1 MADDINLPDLI
12 SHLGV
17 DLTGLSGTVA
27 DASRQG
33 SSVGAALGGGIQREL
48 RDLLAHLPTI
58 DVDASTDE
66 VDRDL
71 ARVRQQLADLSDQ
84 RIGVDVSIADALR
97 QLEELEPH
105 LQRLS
110 DTHPDVNV
118 TASTRAALRQLEEL
132 RAAARRADDTD
143 VDIDVDVDEDR
154 PRRLVGL
161 LRGIPSVAGSAAGAL
176 GGVAKAGAGIGAAVP
191 LVASL
196 VQTLANVAPA
206 AGVAVTGMAALQL
219 ATGTVK
225 LAMVGVEDAISAA
238 LDPSKAKEFN
248 EALKGLAPEARQFAT
263 AIRDVSPALREMQ
276 QAVQNEVFR
285 GLAEN
290 LERTS
295 KSVLPVLRTNLLGS
309 ATALGDMAAGALG
322 AGKELADDGTLGKGL
337 GSASAGLQNLAGIPG
352 VVVTALGQIGAA
364 AGPSFEELTSKAA
377 EAAFSIGEKLGSA
390 YESGAMQDAIE
401 TAIDL
406 LGELKEVGGNVAEII
421 GGVFNAVPEGGGGLV
436 GTLKEV
442 TGAIADVV
450 NTDDVQAGLRSLF
463 ETMGEIGST
472 VAPLLGQALK
482 AVAPVVTALGPPV
495 QELVGVL
502 GDALSPIIDALAP
515 ILKTAAEALGE
526 LIVAVSPLLEV
537 FGELITML
545 LPVLMPLFEALS
557 DIFAE
562 LAPVLDE
569 VAQALLGALAPI
581 LKEMPGFVQPFAD
594 ILVELVRTLLPV
606 ISDLIIELAPTL
618 ASLGE
623 AFGELMAAAA
633 PIMGLFGKLVVV
645 ILEAL
650 MPIIEPLIGLLA
662 GLVEMLAKILTGAIE
677 KVVVPVLK
685 FLAKLLS
692 GDFSGAW
699 KMAQDAVGAAV
710 KWIREKAEQIG
721 PLVAAAVLK
730 AIDWLKGMP
739 GRAASA
745 LSGLASSISSR
756 ASAAGREMV
765 SAISGKIA
773 DAVGR
778 IRALPGKAASA
789 LGGLSGRL
797 VQAGRD
803 LIQGFINGIVSMF
816 GSVQSTLGG
825 LTSSLTDWKGPPD
838 KDATLLTPAGKLLID
853 GFIRGIDAQVPGLR
867 SRLQQLTADIPTWV
881 DAAAGVN
888 VTGSVSGALAGM
900 PNASQLAAV
909 YAGAGGG
916 DQYYDITLNGA
927 RATPQE
933 LVRELSWQALA
944 KGRR

>member
-71 ARVRQQLADLSDQ
+71 ARVREELDGIANQ
-84 RIGVDVSIADALR
+84 RIGVDISIGDALR
-97 QLEELEPH
+97 RLEELEPH

-132 RAAARRADDTD
+132 REAARRADDTD

-176 GGVAKAGAGIGAAVP
+176 SGVAKAGAGIGAAVP

-238 LDPSKAKEFN
+238 LDPSKAEEFN
-248 EALKGLAPEARQFAT
+248 EALKKLSPEAQQFAT
-263 AIRDVSPALREMQ
+263 AVKDVSPALRDMQ

-295 KSVLPVLRTNLLGS
+295 KSVLPVLRTNLLTS

-322 AGKELADDGTLGKGL
+322 AGKELADDGTLGKAL
-337 GSASAGLQNLAGIPG
+337 GSASAGLQDLSGIPG

-364 AGPSFEELTSKAA
+364 AGPSFEQLTSKAA
-377 EAAFSIGEKLGSA
+377 EAAFEIGEKLGDA
-390 YESGAMQDAIE
+390 YESGALQDAIE
-401 TAIDL
+401 TAVDL
-406 LGELKEVGGNVAEII
+406 LGDLKEVGGNVMEII
-421 GGVFNAVPEGGGGLV
+421 GGIFNAVPEGGGGLV

-442 TGAIADVV
+442 TGALADVV
-450 NTDDVQAGLRSLF
+450 NTQGVQDGLRSLF

-472 VAPLLGQALK
+472 VAPLLGQALE
-482 AVAPVVTALGPPV
+482 AIAPVVTALGPPV

-526 LIVAVSPLLEV
+526 LIIAVSPLLEV

-557 DIFAE
+557 EIFAE

-581 LKEMPGFVQPFAD
+581 LEQMPGFVQPFAD

-650 MPIIEPLIGLLA
+650 MPIIQPLIGLLA
-662 GLVEMLAKILTGAIE
+662 GLVEMLAKTLTWAIE
-677 KVVVPVLK
+677 KVVIPVLK

-699 KMAQDAVGAAV
+699 KMARQAVTDAW
-710 KWIREKAEQIG
+710 KWIKEKAEQIG
-721 PLVAAAVLK
+721 PAVGAAVVAA
-730 AIDWLKGMP
+730 INWLKGMP
-739 GRAASA
+739 GKAASA
-745 LSGLASSISSR
+745 LASLAGSLKGK
-756 ASAAGREMV
+756 ATAAGREMV
-765 SAISGKIA
+765 SAISGKVA

-778 IRALPGKAASA
+778 VRALPGKAASA
-789 LGGLSGRL
+789 LSGLGSRL
-797 VQAGRD
+797 YSAGRS

-816 GSVQSTLGG
+816 GEVQSKLSG
-825 LTSSLTDWKGPPD
+825 LTNSLTDWKGPPD

-888 VTGSVSGALAGM
+888 LSGTVSGALAGV
-900 PNASQLAAV
+900 PNAGQLAAV

-916 DQYYDITLNGA
+916 DQNTTINLYGTE
-927 RATPQE
+927 ATPDGM
-933 LVRELSWQALA
+933 LRALSWQGLV
-944 KGRR
+944 GRR

>member
-1 MADDINLPDLI
+1 MADDINLPDLV

-143 VDIDVDVDEDR
+143 VDIDVDVDEER

-176 GGVAKAGAGIGAAVP
+176 SGVAKAGAGIGAAVP
-191 LVASL
+191 VVASL

-206 AGVAVTGMAALQL
+206 AGVAVTGMAAVQL
-219 ATGTVK
+219 ASGTVK
-225 LAMVGVEDAISAA
+225 LAMVGVEDAVSAA

-248 EALKGLAPEARQFAT
+248 EALKGLSPEARQFAT

-276 QAVQNEVFR
+276 QAVQNEAFR
-285 GLAEN
+285 GLSEGF
-290 LERTS
+290 ERTA
-295 KSVLPVLRTNLLGS
+295 KSVLPVLRTNLLAS

-322 AGKELADDGTLGKGL
+322 AGKELADDGTLGKAL
-337 GSASAGLQNLAGIPG
+337 GSASAGLQDLSGIPG

-364 AGPSFEELTSKAA
+364 AGASFEQLTSAA
-377 EAAFSIGEKLGSA
+377 ADAAFEIGEKLGDA
-390 YESGAMQDAIE
+390 YESGALQDAIE

-406 LGELKEVGGNVAEII
+406 LGDLKEVGGNVMEII

-436 GTLKEV
+436 GTLQEV
-442 TGAIADVV
+442 TGALADVV
-450 NTDDVQAGLRSLF
+450 NTKDVQDGLKSLF

-502 GDALSPIIDALAP
+502 GDALGPIIDALAP
-515 ILKTAAEALGE
+515 ILKTVAEALGE
-526 LIVAVSPLLEV
+526 LIIAVSPLLEV

-545 LPVLMPLFEALS
+545 LPVVLPLFEALS
-557 DIFAE
+557 EIFAE
-562 LAPVLDE
+562 LAPVLEE

-594 ILVELVRTLLPV
+594 LLVELVRTLLPV

-618 ASLGE
+618 ASLGK

-633 PIMGLFGKLVVV
+633 PIMALFGKLVVV

-650 MPIIEPLIGLLA
+650 MPIIQPLIGLLA
-662 GLVEMLAKILTGAIE
+662 KLVEMLAKILVGAIE
-677 KVVVPVLK
+677 KVVVPMLK

-699 KMAQDAVGAAV
+699 KMAKQAVGDAWA
-710 KWIREKAEQIG
+710 WIKEKAAQIG
-721 PLVAAAVLK
+721 PAVAKAVVA

-739 GRAASA
+739 GKAASA
-745 LSGLASSISSR
+745 LSSLAGSLR
-756 ASAAGREMV
+756 GKASAAGREMV

-778 IRALPGKAASA
+778 IRALPGKAADA
-789 LGGLSGRL
+789 LSGLGSRL
-797 VQAGRD
+797 YSAGRS

-816 GSVQSTLGG
+816 GEVQSKLGS
-825 LTSSLTDWKGPPD
+825 LTSSLSDWKGPPD

-867 SRLQQLTADIPTWV
+867 SRLQRLTADIPTWV

-888 VTGSVSGALAGM
+888 INGSVSGALAGV
-900 PNASQLAAV
+900 PNAGQLAAV
-909 YAGAGGG
+909 YAGGGRG
-916 DQYYDITLNGA
+916 DQHNTINLYGTEATADGML
-927 RATPQE
+927 RA
-933 LVRELSWQALA
+933 LSWQGLV
-944 KGRR
+944 GRR

>member
-71 ARVRQQLADLSDQ
+71 ARVRQQLDDLSGE
-84 RIGVDVSIADALR
+84 RIGVDISIGDALR
-97 QLEELEPH
+97 RLEELEPH

-110 DTHPDVNV
+110 DTHPNVNV

-132 RAAARRADDTD
+132 RQAARQADNAD
-143 VDIDVDVDEDR
+143 VDIDVDVDEER

-176 GGVAKAGAGIGAAVP
+176 SGVAKAGAGIGAAVP

-196 VQTLANVAPA
+196 VQTLTNVAPA

-225 LAMVGVEDAISAA
+225 LAMVGMEDAISAA
-238 LDPSKAKEFN
+238 LDPSKAAEFN
-248 EALKGLAPEARQFAT
+248 EALEKLSPEAAEFAT
-263 AIRDVSPALREMQ
+263 AVKDVSPALREMQ
-276 QAVQNEVFR
+276 QAVQNEVFE

-295 KSVLPVLRTNLLGS
+295 TSVLPVLRTNLLTS

-322 AGKELADDGTLGKGL
+322 AGKELADDGTLGKAL
-337 GSASAGLQNLAGIPG
+337 GSASAGLQDLSGIPG

-364 AGPSFEELTSKAA
+364 AGPSFELLTSKAA
-377 EAAFSIGEKLGSA
+377 EAAFEIGEKLGDA
-390 YESGAMQDAIE
+390 YESGALQDAIE
-401 TAIDL
+401 TAVGL
-406 LGELKEVGGNVAEII
+406 LGDLKEVGGNVMEII
-421 GGVFNAVPEGGGGLV
+421 GGIFNAVPEGGGGLV
-436 GTLKEV
+436 GTLQEV
-442 TGAIADVV
+442 TGALADVI
-450 NTDDVQAGLRSLF
+450 NTQGVQDGLRSLF

-472 VAPLLGQALK
+472 VAPLLGQALE
-482 AVAPVVTALGPPV
+482 AIAPVLTALGPPV

-515 ILKTAAEALGE
+515 ILKTVAEALGE
-526 LIVAVSPLLEV
+526 LIIAVSPLLEV

-545 LPVLMPLFEALS
+545 LPVVLPLFEALS
-557 DIFAE
+557 EIFAQ

-569 VAQALLGALAPI
+569 VAQALLSALAPI
-581 LKEMPGFVQPFAD
+581 LEQMPGFVQPFAD
-594 ILVELVRTLLPV
+594 ILVELVSTLLPV
-606 ISDLIIELAPTL
+606 IADLIIELAPTL

-633 PIMGLFGKLVVV
+633 PIIALFGRLVVV

-650 MPIIEPLIGLLA
+650 MPIIQPLIGLLA

-677 KVVVPVLK
+677 KVVVPVLR
-685 FLAKLLS
+685 FLAKLLT

-699 KMAQDAVGAAV
+699 KMAKQAVTDAW
-710 KWIREKAEQIG
+710 KWIKEKAEQIG
-721 PLVAAAVLK
+721 PAVGAAVVL

-739 GRAASA
+739 GKASSA
-745 LSGLASSISSR
+745 LASLAGSLKGR
-756 ASAAGREMV
+756 ATTAGREMV

-778 IRALPGKAASA
+778 IQALPGKAASV
-789 LGGLSGRL
+789 LSGL
-797 VQAGRD
+797 GSKLYGAGRS

-816 GSVQSTLGG
+816 GEVQSQL
-825 LTSSLTDWKGPPD
+825 SSLTSKLTSWKGPPD
-838 KDATLLTPAGKLLID
+838 RDATLLTPAGKLLID

-867 SRLQQLTADIPTWV
+867 ARLQQLTADIPTWV

-888 VTGSVSGALAGM
+888 INGSVSGALAGV
-900 PNASQLAAV
+900 PNADQLAAV
-909 YAGAGGG
+909 YAGGGRG
-916 DQYYDITLNGA
+916 DQYNEIHLHGTEATADGML
-927 RATPQE
+927 RA
-933 LVRELSWQALA
+933 LSWQALA